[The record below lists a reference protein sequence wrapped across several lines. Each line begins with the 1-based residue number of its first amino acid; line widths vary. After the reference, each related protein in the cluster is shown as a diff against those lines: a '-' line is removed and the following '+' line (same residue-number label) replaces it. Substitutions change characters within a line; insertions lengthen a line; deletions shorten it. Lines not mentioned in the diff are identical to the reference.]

1 MKTQTVLNPAGNPV
15 LNLHRDVDAFTR
27 GYILAALWTE
37 EDELQ
42 KKGWT
47 DLAPE
52 TLQKMINDCQNFQ
65 QQEAT
70 MLARAVYKN
79 EPGCGD
85 SEYAGQDFWLTRNGH
100 GAGFWD
106 GDLPDEAGE
115 ALTEACKRFGE
126 TWLYL
131 GDDGL
136 IYSN

>member
-1 MKTQTVLNPAGNPV
+1 MNVLNAAGNPV

-27 GYILAALWTE
+27 GYIRAALWTE
-37 EDELQ
+37 EEELQ
-42 KKGWT
+42 GKGWT

-52 TLQKMINDCQNFQ
+52 TLQKMMDDCRKFQ
-65 QQEAT
+65 EQEAT
-70 MLARAVYKN
+70 MLSRAVYKN
-79 EPGCGD
+79 QPGCGD

-106 GDLPDEAGE
+106 GDLPDHVGE
-115 ALTEACKRFGE
+115 SLTEACKRFGE

>member
-1 MKTQTVLNPAGNPV
+1 MTDTVLNQHGNPV

-27 GYILAALWTE
+27 GYITAALWTE
-37 EDELQ
+37 EEELQ
-42 KKGWT
+42 NKGWT
-47 DLAPE
+47 DLAPQ
-52 TLQKMINDCQNFQ
+52 TLQGMMDDCRKFQ
-65 QQEAT
+65 EQEAT
-70 MLARAVYKN
+70 MLARATYGNK
-79 EPGCGD
+79 PGGGD

-106 GDLPDEAGE
+106 GDLPDDVGE
-115 ALTEACKRFGE
+115 SLTEACKRFGE